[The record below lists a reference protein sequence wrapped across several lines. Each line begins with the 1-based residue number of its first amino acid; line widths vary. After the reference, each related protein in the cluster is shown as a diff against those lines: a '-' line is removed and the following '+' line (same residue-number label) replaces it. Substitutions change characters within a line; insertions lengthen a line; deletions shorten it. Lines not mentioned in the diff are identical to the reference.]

1 MTIEKN
7 REIINSIKN
16 PDSLKAV
23 QVAFNINESQDKVID
38 KLVNLIQEMDKN
50 MKLLAVKVLEL
61 EKKNWRPMS
70 NEKIE
75 ALEIGLY
82 EDYLEELQK
91 KYYGGINKVLGEPW
105 FTKTDAE
112 MEAEAEKKVKEFMD
126 RNS

>member
-1 MTIEKN
+1 ME
-7 REIINSIKN
+7 
-16 PDSLKAV
+16 LA
-23 QVAFNINESQDKVID
+23 QV
-38 KLVNLIQEMDKN
+38 
-50 MKLLAVKVLEL
+50 
-61 EKKNWRPMS
+61 S

-82 EDYLEELQK
+82 EDYLDELQK

-112 MEAEAEKKVKEFMD
+112 IEAEATKKVKEFMD